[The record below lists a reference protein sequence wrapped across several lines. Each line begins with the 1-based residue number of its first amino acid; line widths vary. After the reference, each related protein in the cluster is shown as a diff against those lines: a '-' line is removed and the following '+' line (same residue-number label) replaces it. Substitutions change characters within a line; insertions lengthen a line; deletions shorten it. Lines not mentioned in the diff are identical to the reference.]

1 VIHLFDK
8 TGCKK
13 PCNFYP
19 NSLLFVLLEP
29 PQLLLDGFCLGV
41 DVQGVLD
48 PVSRYTGH
56 VQWFPSE
63 HAYVLSQEPDEH
75 VFLFGVKV

>member
-8 TGCKK
+8 TGYKK
-13 PCNFYP
+13 SCNFYP
-19 NSLLFVLLEP
+19 NSLLFVLPEP

-48 PVSRYTGH
+48 LVSRYTGH
-56 VQWFPSE
+56 VRWFLSE
-63 HAYVLSQEPDEH
+63 HAYILSQEPDKR